1 VLINDKKQSNN
12 IVKYYGLV
20 LVGLLIFGV
29 GWSLG
34 SGKVDLVQHN
44 ASVQTNVPNNLDY
57 SSVEQI
63 YDELRQN
70 FDGKL
75 DNAKLLD
82 GLKTG
87 LVAASGDPYTEYM
100 PPEKA
105 NDFKGQ
111 LSGTF
116 EGIGA
121 LLGKNDKGNVIVI
134 SPIDGFPAKKA
145 GLQPRD
151 VIAEIDGKDAST
163 LAVDKAVEKIR
174 GPKGTNVKLRI
185 IRDEKEDLTFE
196 ITREEIN
203 IPSVESKVL
212 DSGIGY
218 IKISRF
224 GDDTAE
230 LSRTAAEKFKNDGV
244 KNVILDLRGNPGG
257 YLEAAVDVSSL
268 WLNNKTVLQE
278 KRDGKIIKTYSSR
291 GTSPL
296 EGIQTTVLIDEGSAS
311 ASEITAGALHDNKA
325 ATLLGVKSFG
335 KGSVQEPQTLKNG
348 GLLKITVAR
357 WYTPNGKNIDKE
369 GIQPDQKVERSED
382 DYKAGRD
389 PQLDAAITKLQ

>member
-1 VLINDKKQSNN
+1 
-12 IVKYYGLV
+12 
-20 LVGLLIFGV
+20 
-29 GWSLG
+29 
-34 SGKVDLVQHN
+34 
-44 ASVQTNVPNNLDY
+44 
-57 SSVEQI
+57 
-63 YDELRQN
+63 
-70 FDGKL
+70 
-75 DNAKLLD
+75 
-82 GLKTG
+82 
-87 LVAASGDPYTEYM
+87 M
-100 PPEKA
+100 
-105 NDFKGQ
+105 
-111 LSGTF
+111 
-116 EGIGA
+116 
-121 LLGKNDKGNVIVI
+121 
-134 SPIDGFPAKKA
+134 
-145 GLQPRD
+145 
-151 VIAEIDGKDAST
+151 IAEIDGKDAST

-174 GPKGTNVKLRI
+174 GPKGTKVKLRI